1 MNQKPKSRSRAAV
14 VIVLMSLVHVASGAN
29 AVLIELPAPEGRY
42 SVGYWMGD
50 LETKQVDALSEDPGD
65 TRRLGLSVWYPA
77 AQPSS
82 GQKKPWASEAM
93 GRALSEGFP
102 FETGFQ
108 KDISGHSREG
118 ASPVAGPLP
127 VVVFSPGLSFPLS
140 LYQSFFEDLASRG
153 YVVLAVAHPH
163 TVTLVEYPD
172 GTTLDMA
179 AWPRIEQEIERQA
192 FLATHLSVLD
202 ADLRTVID
210 WVEARAPES
219 PLSGR
224 LDASRI
230 AALGHSY
237 GGSAAARIT
246 HDPRIKAAVV
256 MEGAVRD
263 PSDKNSRGKLI
274 VGAPLLHL
282 MGGYNRLEHEGDQY
296 LPAVSAPVY
305 QVVING
311 TGHAYFSDLIYL
323 YKHYADSEWKNR
335 HRYEVEPAR
344 VLQIS
349 RDYIAAFLGRYLN
362 DEDPSVLLRPKS
374 YADSVNSPG
383 RGGYPEVELSISI
396 R

>member
-1 MNQKPKSRSRAAV
+1 MVTA
-14 VIVLMSLVHVASGAN
+14 VIVLMPFALVASGAN
-29 AVLIELPAPEGRY
+29 DVVIQLPAPDGPY
-42 SVGYWMGD
+42 SVGYWKGD
-50 LETKQVDALSEDPGD
+50 LPTKQMDGLSGEPGNM
-65 TRRLGLSVWYPA
+65 RRLGLSIWYPA

-82 GQKKPWASEAM
+82 GPVKPWASEAM

-118 ASPVAGPLP
+118 ASPMAGPLP
-127 VVVFSPGLSFPLS
+127 VVIFSPGLSFPLS

-153 YVVLAVAHPH
+153 YVVLGVAHPH
-163 TVTLVEYPD
+163 TVALVEYPD

-179 AWPRIEQEIERQA
+179 AWPRIEQETERQA
-192 FLATHLSVLD
+192 FLAAHLSTLD
-202 ADLRTVID
+202 TDLRAVIE
-210 WVEARAPES
+210 WIEAGAPDS

-224 LDASRI
+224 LDEKRI
-230 AALGHSY
+230 ASLGHSY

-263 PSDKNSRGKLI
+263 PADKYSRGKLV
-274 VGAPLLHL
+274 VGTPLMHL
-282 MGGYNRLEHEGDQY
+282 IGGYNRLEHEGDQY
-296 LPAVSAPVY
+296 LPAVCAPVY

-323 YKHYADSEWKNR
+323 YKHYADSEWKSR
-335 HRYEVEPAR
+335 HRYEIEPAR

-362 DEDPSVLLRPKS
+362 DEEPSVLLRPKS
-374 YADSVNSPG
+374 YADSVDSPG
-383 RGGYPEVELSISI
+383 RGGYPEADLSISV